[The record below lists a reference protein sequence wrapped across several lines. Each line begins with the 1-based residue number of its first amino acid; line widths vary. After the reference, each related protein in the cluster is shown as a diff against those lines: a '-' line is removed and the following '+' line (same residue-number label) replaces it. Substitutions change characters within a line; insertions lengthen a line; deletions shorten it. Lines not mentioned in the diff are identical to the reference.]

1 MIKVLVLVGSVAI
14 DESSEH
20 NANKIEIIIE
30 LSEEW
35 VHQFQF
41 NPSLQGINQ
50 ILMEDD
56 IKLRPREP
64 R

>member
-1 MIKVLVLVGSVAI
+1 MIKVLVLVGLVAI